1 VGGGVKMKNKIKK
14 SFEHLR
20 KFPSIT
26 KKQIKINVLEN
37 KVATLES
44 VIKEDI
50 FQEFMRKLGEPLE
63 CERLRKENQRLR
75 KQVKTLKE
83 IIKEGK

>member
-1 VGGGVKMKNKIKK
+1 MKKIESLK
-14 SFEHLR
+14 HL
-20 KFPSIT
+20 KQFPSIT

-37 KVATLES
+37 KVETLES

-50 FQEFMRKLGEPLE
+50 YQEFMRKLGENLE

-75 KQVKTLKE
+75 KKVKTLKE
-83 IIKEGK
+83 IIKEVK

>member
-1 VGGGVKMKNKIKK
+1 MKEKVNKTLKFLK
-14 SFEHLR
+14 Q
-20 KFPSIT
+20 FPSIT

>member
-1 VGGGVKMKNKIKK
+1 MKEKVNKTLK
-14 SFEHLR
+14 SL
-20 KFPSIT
+20 KQFPSIT

-37 KVATLES
+37 EVATLES
-44 VIKEDI
+44 IIKEDLYK
-50 FQEFMRKLGEPLE
+50 EFMRKMGELLE

-75 KQVKTLKE
+75 KQVKTLKD

>member
-1 VGGGVKMKNKIKK
+1 MKEKVNKTLK
-14 SFEHLR
+14 SL
-20 KFPSIT
+20 KQFPSIT

-37 KVATLES
+37 EVATLES
-44 VIKEDI
+44 IIKEDLYK
-50 FQEFMRKLGEPLE
+50 EFMRKMGEPLE

-75 KQVKTLKE
+75 KQVKTLKD